1 MKKMHFCPKCNLML
15 RMATVKHITR
25 YPSRGGFGM
34 FSYYNPISLTNVASS
49 FSVLKCPKCGCEQP
63 IAKPEKLKKQKS
75 ARSGVTFFNVLL
87 GILLTLL
94 VIAVVLVGGA
104 FILDKTGH
112 MPESVVD
119 AIYPILP
126 EAIQNIFH

>member
-34 FSYYNPISLTNVASS
+34 FSYYNPVNLTNVASS
-49 FSVLKCPKCGCEQP
+49 FKVLKCPKCGCEQP
-63 IAKPEKLKKQKS
+63 IAKPQQTQKQKK
-75 ARSGVTFFNVLL
+75 ARSGVKFFNVF
-87 GILLTLL
+87 GGVLLTLL

-112 MPESVVD
+112 MPQSIIDDLYPLLPD
-119 AIYPILP
+119 AIR
-126 EAIQNIFH
+126 NIFY

>member
-25 YPSRGGFGM
+25 YPSREGFGM
-34 FSYYNPISLTNVASS
+34 FSYFNSISLTNVASS
-49 FSVLKCPKCGCEQP
+49 FKVLKCPKCGCEQP
-63 IAKPEKLKKQKS
+63 IANPQQTQKQKK
-75 ARSGVTFFNVLL
+75 ARSGVKFFNVF
-87 GILLTLL
+87 GGVLLTLL

-112 MPESVVD
+112 MPQSIIDDLYPLLPD
-119 AIYPILP
+119 AIR
-126 EAIQNIFH
+126 NIFY